1 MTFLDPQ
8 EYGKVAV
15 LMGGVSAEREISLQS
30 GAAVLAA
37 LQRKG
42 IDAVAV
48 DAANNVI
55 EQLQKGGFS
64 RVFNMLHGRMGEDGV
79 IQGAIEVLGM
89 TYTGSGVLASA
100 LGMDKLRTKEI
111 WLANDLPTPRFRVLM
126 AKADLQSAA
135 NYLGFPMFIKPSREG
150 SSIGIAKACNLSE
163 LLEAWRSAV
172 EFDDR
177 VMAEECVLGE
187 EYTATVLGRD
197 MLPLIRLDT
206 PNNFY
211 DYEAKYETNTTNYYC
226 PSGLDEG
233 SEKKFQVLCK
243 KAFDVID
250 GYGWGRVDFM
260 VDAAGL
266 PWLIEVNTLPGMT
279 DHSLVPMAAKQAGIE
294 FDDLV
299 LKILETSNSRSADG
313 GFDGC

>member
-1 MTFLDPQ
+1 MTFINPQ

-37 LQRKG
+37 LIRKG
-42 IDAVAV
+42 VDAVAV
-48 DAANNVI
+48 DAADSVI
-55 EQLQKGGFS
+55 EQLQNGDFN

-111 WLANDLPTPRFRVLM
+111 WLANDLPTPRFRALLS
-126 AKADLQSAA
+126 KADLENTVS
-135 NYLGFPMFIKPSREG
+135 YLGFPMFIKPSREG
-150 SSIGIAKACNLSE
+150 SSIGIAKVSKMSE
-163 LLEAWRSAV
+163 LLDAWRGAA

-177 VMAEECVLGE
+177 VMAEQCIEGK
-187 EYTATVLGRD
+187 EYTAAVLGRD
-197 MLPLIRLDT
+197 MLPIVRLDT
-206 PNNFY
+206 PNDFY
-211 DYEAKYETNTTNYYC
+211 DYEAKYEANTTNYYC
-226 PSGLDEG
+226 PSGLADEI
-233 SEKKFQVLCK
+233 EKNFQTLCK

-260 VDAAGL
+260 VDDSEQ

-279 DHSLVPMAAKQAGIE
+279 DHSLLPMAAKEAGME

-299 LKILETSNSRSADG
+299 MRILETSNSRSVNG